1 MTARLVSLFSG
12 SSGNC
17 TAINCG
23 GNTILIDAGRSAKAI
38 EEQLAVAGI
47 DPGTLRAVFVTHEH
61 IDHVSALRV
70 LTKKHPMPGAF
81 SRHLSQTSKTAVF
94 FLQNGFSR
102 FCLCAILKKM
112 NVIPVIRDS
121 IGGHHI

>member
-1 MTARLVSLFSG
+1 MTARLVSFFSG

-70 LTKKHPMPGAF
+70 LTKKHPMPVFASGG
-81 SRHLSQTSKTAVF
+81 TAGERCDGIW
-94 FLQNGFSR
+94 L
-102 FCLCAILKKM
+102 LCGRSGE
-112 NVIPVIRDS
+112 VWHCGV
-121 IGGHHI
+121 